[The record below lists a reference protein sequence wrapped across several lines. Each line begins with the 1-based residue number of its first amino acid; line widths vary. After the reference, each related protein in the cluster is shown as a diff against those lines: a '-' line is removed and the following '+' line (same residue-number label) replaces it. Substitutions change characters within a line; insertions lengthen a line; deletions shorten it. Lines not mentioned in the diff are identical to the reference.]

1 MNVTMKNK
9 CIALA
14 QKLRANC
21 PDNDCKVFLNVYGML
36 EGVSADLKGCLL
48 SEWSRKVLEHEQKKL
63 EFELENMYLTN
74 YAIRQYRRGGK
85 TA

>member
-14 QKLRANC
+14 KKLREDC
-21 PDNDCKVFLNVYGML
+21 PDNDCRVFLNIYGMY

-48 SEWSRKVLEHEQKKL
+48 SEWGRKVLEHEQKKL
-63 EFELENMYLTN
+63 ELELEKMYLTN
-74 YAIRQYRRGGK
+74 YAIHQYQRGGK